1 MTESG
6 RRNAPISKLPQSVVK
21 FLVGILSFAHEAKK
35 NVTSYS
41 PYPAGNQ
48 HPPQKPAR
56 RIPIWAWLL
65 IACVSL
71 VGIVCGGGIVGLFV
85 VGMNSPNTEVYLG
98 HQVPEKYLEVARD
111 VAELE
116 DGEDVQYF
124 YSDGFMGIKEGFYYV
139 SDRKVVIYN
148 DDGRS
153 EPLIVVPFDEI
164 ETVTLERDESFLI
177 DSEIT
182 LELKNGDWVY
192 FPVSSERNRDKKF
205 ADEIKKR
212 IRDN

>member
-1 MTESG
+1 
-6 RRNAPISKLPQSVVK
+6 
-21 FLVGILSFAHEAKK
+21 
-35 NVTSYS
+35 
-41 PYPAGNQ
+41 
-48 HPPQKPAR
+48 
-56 RIPIWAWLL
+56 
-65 IACVSL
+65 
-71 VGIVCGGGIVGLFV
+71 
-85 VGMNSPNTEVYLG
+85 
-98 HQVPEKYLEVARD
+98 
-111 VAELE
+111 
-116 DGEDVQYF
+116 
-124 YSDGFMGIKEGFYYV
+124 MGIKEGFYYV